1 MMEKRYELVLD
12 PSDLWTVWDNKTEE
26 PAMLGFAPLIGLTKP
41 EASIACALLN
51 DVELKNQAAKVK
63 KPRGKSAA

>member
-1 MMEKRYELVLD
+1 MDKRYELVLD
-12 PSDLWTVWDNKTEE
+12 PSDLWTVWDTKAEE

-51 DVELKNQAAKVK
+51 DIDKKNRAPKGRER
-63 KPRGKSAA
+63 RGKSAA